1 MASDGSNTSD
11 GITSDGSNKGAG
23 MSLGLPSHLA
33 RATNSRGLA
42 NAAHWAGLVCLAA
55 TLVNLGVLR
64 AGHPFGTFAPAAI
77 ALVPMATL
85 LILLNRRCT
94 VPLTIAYLAV
104 GAVCTFF
111 YASTVLLAT
120 PTFINTNLFALSLP
134 IVAMTMVGGAG
145 SAALIGV
152 LWATLGFALAE
163 LVIFVAAVVTDH
175 GFRMDWGSL
184 GAYLLLVTVLLVD
197 GLTRGGRH
205 LPQVTIHR
213 AIREDQVIHIHHE
226 LSLESAADLHDT
238 ALSELITVAN
248 ALPGPLAPALRR
260 RIEADL
266 HSLGQDRLPLSSSNP
281 SGVVAEEIWLSSEM
295 HAAIELARDDGLA
308 IEVSGDRNALG
319 RLSPETRRAIGLA
332 VRQCLVNVLRHSG
345 SPAADVAIA
354 ASESEVSVLVA
365 DSGRGYVQSDDHEDR
380 LGLRNSVHDRIAR
393 VGGRV
398 TIWSAPDVGTSVML
412 LVPTLD
418 GRDVEVAL

>member
-1 MASDGSNTSD
+1 
-11 GITSDGSNKGAG
+11 

-33 RATNSRGLA
+33 RVTNSRGLA
-42 NAAHWAGLVCLAA
+42 GASHWAGLVCLAA

-64 AGHPFGTFAPAAI
+64 AGHPFGTFAPAAV

-85 LILLNRRCT
+85 LVLLNRRFT
-94 VPLTIAYLAV
+94 IPLTIAYLAV
-104 GAVCTFF
+104 GAACTFL
-111 YASTVLLAT
+111 YATTVLLAT
-120 PTFINTNLFALSLP
+120 PTFINTNLFALALP

-145 SAALIGV
+145 SAALVGV

-163 LVIFVAAVVTDH
+163 LAVFVAAVMTHH

-184 GAYLLLVTVLLVD
+184 GAYVLLVTVLLVD

-213 AIREDQVIHIHHE
+213 AIRDDQVIHIRHE
-226 LSLESAADLHDT
+226 LSLESAAELHDT

-248 ALPGPLAPALRR
+248 SVPGPLAPALRR

-266 HSLGQDRLPLSSSNP
+266 RSLTEDRVPLASDQ
-281 SGVVAEEIWLSSEM
+281 SGAAAEEIWLSSDM
-295 HAAIELARDDGLA
+295 YAAIELARDDGLA
-308 IEVSGDRNALG
+308 VEVSGERDALS
-319 RLSPETRRAIGLA
+319 RLSPECRRAVGLA

-345 SPAADVAIA
+345 SATADVAIA
-354 ASESEVSVLVA
+354 ASENEVSVLVA
-365 DSGRGYVQSDDHEDR
+365 DAGRGYVQSDEHSER
-380 LGLRNSVHDRIAR
+380 LGLRNSVQERIGR

-412 LVPTLD
+412 LVPTA
-418 GRDVEVAL
+418 ETHEAKVAS